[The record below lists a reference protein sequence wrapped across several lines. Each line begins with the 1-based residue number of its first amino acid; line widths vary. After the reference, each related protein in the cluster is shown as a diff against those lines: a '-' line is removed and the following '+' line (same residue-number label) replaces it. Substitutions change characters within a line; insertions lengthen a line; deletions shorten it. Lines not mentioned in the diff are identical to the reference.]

1 MPPGMPSPVL
11 DEGHTGMMLADFCS
25 HPVAVGAGL
34 SRVQVLALRLFTT
47 GMHLSINKPLRG
59 GCSPQQPHPYPALVV
74 HLRNVSGPEI
84 PFGLLALL
92 NAIMAGALQWATGD
106 GTKWLHAKV
115 GGTERVSIN
124 ASSRAVGLAAT
135 VDEGLGAL
143 RETATVS

>member
-1 MPPGMPSPVL
+1 MQALGSL
-11 DEGHTGMMLADFCS
+11 TGLTRC
-25 HPVAVGAGL
+25 
-34 SRVQVLALRLFTT
+34 LFTL
-47 GMHLSINKPLRG
+47 GFGAL
-59 GCSPQQPHPYPALVV
+59 PALVV